1 VSRPRQAV
9 TGARRAPGGERP
21 PRAAGGPPWIGRC
34 CKAPPRRQRTLRFAL
49 VFAAALVPA
58 TVPFGLHAQRGD
70 LTVDVAQVG
79 APGAIAT
86 GANAAFVVRVANG
99 VRAPVSEEVLVRV
112 TLPPDFAPP
121 SASPATGSGFS
132 CGVQGAVVSC
142 ARAGFGS
149 REEREFRVSTTAPR
163 GVRGG
168 GQTFQVQAV
177 VDPDNDVPER
187 NNGNNSDNLAVTVE
201 PRAELSV
208 SLVSA
213 ADLTTQVAPNLVYVV
228 TVRNGGD
235 GEATNLL
242 TRATLPKD
250 VAFTGVEENQLG
262 ACLQN
267 SAASGGELNV
277 NCTLPSL
284 PAGQSRHVRIKGR
297 ITGSIPDGSKVTF
310 AANADPDNTVRERND
325 TDNTAFM
332 ITTVRAPSDLRL
344 AASVTASRSG
354 VTHSGTVECLRQT
367 TLNLALTVTNG
378 GPFRSKA
385 TTVVTAWQSVIRAAP
400 GAACFERCN
409 VPALDPGASSTVT
422 AKGEVT
428 ENVGGDHAVT
438 SIVDPDQALFDPVL
452 ANNRVTPI
460 VCGTTP

>member
-1 VSRPRQAV
+1 
-9 TGARRAPGGERP
+9 
-21 PRAAGGPPWIGRC
+21 
-34 CKAPPRRQRTLRFAL
+34 
-49 VFAAALVPA
+49 
-58 TVPFGLHAQRGD
+58 
-70 LTVDVAQVG
+70 VDVAQVG
-79 APGAIAT
+79 APGPIAT

-149 REEREFRVSTTAPR
+149 REEKEFRISTAAPR

-168 GQTFQVQAV
+168 GQQFQIQAV

-187 NNGNNSDNLAVTVE
+187 NNGNNSDNLPVTVE
-201 PRAELSV
+201 PRADLTV
-208 SLVSA
+208 SLVTA

-310 AANADPDNTVRERND
+310 AANVDPTNTVRERND

-332 ITTVRAPSDLRL
+332 ITTVRAPADLRL
-344 AASVTASRSG
+344 TASVTTSRPG
-354 VTHSGTVECLRQT
+354 VPTATGSLECRRGDT
-367 TLNLALTVTNG
+367 INLGLTARNEG
-378 GPFRSKA
+378 LFRSSP
-385 TTVVTAWQSVIRAAP
+385 TSVVVSWPANIGPPP
-400 GAACFERCN
+400 GGGCFDRCT
-409 VPALDPGASSTVT
+409 VPALDRGQSHDVRARGSVNADRRDT
-422 AKGEVT
+422 AAADV
-428 ENVGGDHAVT
+428 V
-438 SIVDPDQALFDPVL
+438 VDPDQALFDPVL